1 MIDLLFRGRRV
12 VFDSPHGVTEA
23 QARLA
28 REVAAPEWTMRRDQ
42 RTQLFVGT
50 VSDGRFEVVRLV
62 RGRNSFRPMLEG
74 QLSSS
79 PGGSRIEVRMRM
91 SPAVLVLLAILL
103 GVGGLVASV
112 AASDLL
118 ARNEAVTAALVILA
132 VPALAFA
139 VLALAASEARRATRL
154 LAGVFEVEPCP

>member
-12 VFDSPHGVTEA
+12 VFDSPYGATEA

-28 REVAAPEWTMRRDQ
+28 REVAVPEWTMRRDQ

-50 VSDGRFEVVRLV
+50 VTDGRFEVVRLV
-62 RGRNSFRPMLEG
+62 RGRNSFRPMLAG
-74 QLSSS
+74 QLSPSA
-79 PGGSRIEVRMRM
+79 GGSRIEVRLRM
-91 SPAVLVLLAILL
+91 APAVLVLLVFLL
-103 GVGGLVASV
+103 CVGGLVAFV

-139 VLALAASEARRATRL
+139 VLGLAASEARRATRL
-154 LAGVFEVEPCP
+154 LAGVFEAEPS